1 MPVAMVGAE
10 SLQARL
16 VYQQS
21 TANSVADQLH
31 KLEECRQATHRRYD
45 SVQSKIAAVQQRQIR
60 QRQKLLDVMQ
70 RVEVFRCYN
79 NPLQDDE
86 IKAMQKTADLY
97 QKADR
102 LTSSMRSLQKIAK
115 DKADK
120 DTTTTSAIVSV
131 VDLTTTQANK
141 IPDEAQLLQVL
152 INHREEMTKL
162 VTTVQKDLRD
172 LDLIKHRLE
181 TTTAPRLALPSRV

>member
-1 MPVAMVGAE
+1 
-10 SLQARL
+10 
-16 VYQQS
+16 
-21 TANSVADQLH
+21 
-31 KLEECRQATHRRYD
+31 
-45 SVQSKIAAVQQRQIR
+45 
-60 QRQKLLDVMQ
+60 MQ